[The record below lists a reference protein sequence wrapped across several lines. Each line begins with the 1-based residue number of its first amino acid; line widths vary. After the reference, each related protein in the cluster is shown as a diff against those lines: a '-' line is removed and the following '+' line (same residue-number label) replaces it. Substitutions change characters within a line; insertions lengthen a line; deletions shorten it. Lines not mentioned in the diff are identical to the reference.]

1 MRDIH
6 RMLSCRFDLAI
17 IRTEVVDSIFLHVR
31 PTFSEFSI
39 SPEAFATLDL
49 FQGAMHSHQKDVE
62 WPQHAPEVRSPFR
75 ELDDVVNDEV
85 GAGGGERSDAPMKPI
100 EESWPN
106 VTPPPK
112 RSLGVSP
119 FG

>member
-49 FQGAMHSHQKDVE
+49 FERAMHSHQKDVE

-85 GAGGGERSDAPMKPI
+85 GASGGERSDAPMKPI
-100 EESWPN
+100 EESRPN
-106 VTPPPK
+106 VTPPLK
-112 RSLGVSP
+112 RPLGVSP